1 MFIKNNI
8 FRYQKYLD
16 YYKSCYFKFG
26 ASNLLFL
33 DDGSERK
40 YLELLKIPIFLSEEL
55 PESLHD
61 ISIITFLTH
70 LGRPTAY
77 DLKGWWRSF
86 LMSPYIAERYD
97 FDKLVIIESD
107 AYILSDRLVKYIK
120 EISEGWVVLWCPRH
134 RFPEPSIQVII
145 KDSFAEMKKVVS
157 TCVKDKI
164 AEHVLP
170 FTLIEKGF
178 KGDRYGEYQDF
189 IPDDADFSCQS
200 EFLNISK
207 WEV

>member
-1 MFIKNNI
+1 MYINNNLQ
-8 FRYQKYLD
+8 RYQKYLD
-16 YYKSCYFKFG
+16 YYKSRYYKFG
-26 ASNLLFL
+26 ALNLLFL

-40 YLELLKIPIFLSEEL
+40 YLDLLKIPIFLSEEL
-55 PESLHD
+55 PESLPE
-61 ISIITFLTH
+61 ISIITFLSH

-86 LMSPYIAERYD
+86 LMSPHIVEKYG
-97 FDKLVIIESD
+97 FDKLVIVESD
-107 AYILSDRLVKYIK
+107 AYVFSDKLFKYIE
-120 EISEGWVVLWCPRH
+120 EISTGWVVLWCPRH
-134 RFPEPSIQVII
+134 RFPEPSIQVIT
-145 KDSFAEMKKVVS
+145 KDSFEEMKKVVS

-170 FTLIEKGF
+170 FTFIEKGF

-200 EFLNISK
+200 EFLSISK
-207 WEV
+207 R